1 LLKGSKRKVLSLFL
15 YGTKRSIFKLP
26 KIFNLIMRKFY
37 LLLFFVAIVFQN
49 ANAQKYLSPIFNY
62 DSILNVKFG
71 SNVTANSSTPEDQL
85 YDIYLPIG
93 DSATK
98 RPVVFFTHGGS
109 FLSGSKETSDV
120 VALCRAFAKR
130 GYVTVSQNYRLGYES
145 FDAINAKRAVWR
157 AMQDGR
163 AAVRHVR
170 AHAAQYLIDTN
181 MIIYGGSSA
190 GGFTALHV
198 AFLDEPQELVS
209 GIDTAAYTGPG
220 SQGLGSFKG
229 TTNNLSNS
237 DEVNAVINLCGAIGD
252 TSWIQLK
259 DKNIP
264 VLCMHGTADNTVP
277 YGTAVIK
284 LFNTIPLLNVSGSS
298 SIRKAL
304 NDKQIVNRFYTFC
317 GLDHVP
323 FLGTTA
329 VQKSW
334 MDTTVLFISQFLYYD
349 VLKLSA
355 VNPNANIQ
363 EIDSADCATTGIY
376 ATPIAA
382 AKISPNPTQHS
393 VLVELKNSNAML
405 QQIAIMDL
413 TGRVVGLHN
422 IDNENQTSVDLQ
434 NFDKGIYLLKIIT
447 SEGMII
453 ERIIKE

>member
-1 LLKGSKRKVLSLFL
+1 
-15 YGTKRSIFKLP
+15 
-26 KIFNLIMRKFY
+26 MRKIY
-37 LLLFFVAIVFQN
+37 VLILLIFMTLPFSN
-49 ANAQKYLSPIFNY
+49 ARAQKYLSPIFNY
-62 DSILNVKFG
+62 DSILNIKFG

-85 YDIYLPIG
+85 YDIYLPTG
-93 DSATK
+93 DSSTK

-145 FDAINAKRAVWR
+145 FDATNAKRAVWR

-170 AHAAQYLIDTN
+170 AQAAQYLIDTN

-198 AFLDEPQELVS
+198 AFLDEPQELVL
-209 GIDTAAYTGPG
+209 GIDTSAYTGPG
-220 SQGLGSFKG
+220 SQGLGGFKG

-264 VLCMHGTADNTVP
+264 VLNMHGTADNTVP

-298 SIRKAL
+298 SIRKSL
-304 NDKQIVNRFYTFC
+304 NAKKMTNRFYTFC

-323 FLGTTA
+323 FYGTTA

-355 VNPNANIQ
+355 TNPNAIIQ

-393 VLVELKNSNAML
+393 VLVELKNSNANI

-413 TGRVVGLHN
+413 TGRTVGLHN
-422 IDNENQTSVDLQ
+422 IDNVNQTNIDLHHFE
-434 NFDKGIYLLKIIT
+434 NGIYLLKIIT
-447 SEGMII
+447 SEGMLI

>member
-1 LLKGSKRKVLSLFL
+1 
-15 YGTKRSIFKLP
+15 
-26 KIFNLIMRKFY
+26 MRKIY
-37 LLLFFVAIVFQN
+37 VLLLLIFMALPFSN

-62 DSILNVKFG
+62 DSILNIKFG

-85 YDIYLPIG
+85 YDIYLPVG

-145 FDAINAKRAVWR
+145 FDATNAKRAVWR

-170 AHAAQYLIDTN
+170 ANAAQYLIDTN

-198 AFLDEPQELVS
+198 AFLDEPQELVL

-220 SQGLGSFKG
+220 SQGLGGFKG
-229 TTNNLSNS
+229 TTNNLTNS

-264 VLCMHGTADNTVP
+264 VLNMHGTADNTVP

-298 SIRKAL
+298 SIRKSL
-304 NDKQIVNRFYTFC
+304 NAKKMTNRFYTFC

-323 FLGTTA
+323 FYGTTA

-393 VLVELKNSNAML
+393 VLVELKNSNVNI
-405 QQIAIMDL
+405 QQIAILDL

-422 IDNENQTSVDLQ
+422 IDNVNQTNIDLHHFE
-434 NFDKGIYLLKIIT
+434 NGIYLLKIIT

>member
-1 LLKGSKRKVLSLFL
+1 
-15 YGTKRSIFKLP
+15 
-26 KIFNLIMRKFY
+26 MRKIY
-37 LLLFFVAIVFQN
+37 VLLLLIFMALPFSN

-62 DSILNVKFG
+62 DSILNIKFG
-71 SNVTANSSTPEDQL
+71 ANVTANSSTPEDQL
-85 YDIYLPIG
+85 YDIYLPVG

-220 SQGLGSFKG
+220 SQGLGGFKG
-229 TTNNLSNS
+229 TTNNLTNS

-264 VLCMHGTADNTVP
+264 VLNMHGTADNTVP

-298 SIRKAL
+298 SIRKSLQA
-304 NDKQIVNRFYTFC
+304 KKMTNRFYTFC

-323 FLGTTA
+323 FYGTTS
-329 VQKSW
+329 VQKAW

-355 VNPNANIQ
+355 VSPANNIQ
-363 EIDSADCATTGIY
+363 EIDSAACSTTGIY

-393 VLVELKNSNAML
+393 VLVELKNSYANI
-405 QQIAIMDL
+405 QQIVIMDL
-413 TGRVVGLHN
+413 TGRLVGLHN
-422 IDNENQTSVDLQ
+422 FNNVNQASIDLQ
-434 NFDKGIYLLKIIT
+434 HFENGIYLLKIMT
-447 SEGMII
+447 NEGMMI

>member
-1 LLKGSKRKVLSLFL
+1 
-15 YGTKRSIFKLP
+15 
-26 KIFNLIMRKFY
+26 MRKFY

-85 YDIYLPIG
+85 YDIYLPLG

-220 SQGLGSFKG
+220 SQGLGGFKG

-264 VLCMHGTADNTVP
+264 VLNMHGTADNTVP

-349 VLKLSA
+349 VLKLNA

-382 AKISPNPTQHS
+382 VKISPNPTQHS
-393 VLVELKNSNAML
+393 VLVELKNNNAML
-405 QQIAIMDL
+405 QQITIMDL
-413 TGRVVGLHN
+413 TGRVVSLHN
-422 IDNENQTSVDLQ
+422 IDNENQISLDLQ

>member
-1 LLKGSKRKVLSLFL
+1 
-15 YGTKRSIFKLP
+15 
-26 KIFNLIMRKFY
+26 MRKIY
-37 LLLFFVAIVFQN
+37 VLLLLIFMALPFSN
-49 ANAQKYLSPIFNY
+49 ASAQKFLSPIFNY
-62 DSILNVKFG
+62 DSILNVKYG
-71 SNVTANSSTPEDQL
+71 SNVTALSSTPEDQL
-85 YDIYLPIG
+85 YDIYLPTG
-93 DSATK
+93 DSSTK

-130 GYVTVSQNYRLGYES
+130 GYVTVSQNYRLGYET
-145 FDAINAKRAVWR
+145 FDATNAKRAVWR

-170 AHAAQYLIDTN
+170 ANAAQYLIDTN

-198 AFLDEPQELVS
+198 AFLDEPQELVL
-209 GIDTAAYTGPG
+209 GVDTSAYTGPG
-220 SQGLGSFKG
+220 SQGLGGFKG

-264 VLCMHGTADNTVP
+264 VLNMHGTADNTVP

-298 SIRKAL
+298 SIRKSL
-304 NDKQIVNRFYTFC
+304 NAKKMTNRFYTFC

-323 FLGTTA
+323 FYGTTA

-355 VNPNANIQ
+355 TNPNAIIQ

-393 VLVELKNSNAML
+393 VLVELKNSNANI

-413 TGRVVGLHN
+413 TGRTVGLHN
-422 IDNENQTSVDLQ
+422 IDNVNQTNIDLRHFE
-434 NFDKGIYLLKIIT
+434 NGIYLLKIIT
-447 SEGMII
+447 SEGMLI

>member
-1 LLKGSKRKVLSLFL
+1 
-15 YGTKRSIFKLP
+15 
-26 KIFNLIMRKFY
+26 MRKIY
-37 LLLFFVAIVFQN
+37 LLLFFVATVFQN

-62 DSILNVKFG
+62 DSILNIKFG
-71 SNVTANSSTPEDQL
+71 SNVTANSSIPEDQL

-109 FLSGSKETSDV
+109 FLSGSKETGDI

-145 FDAINAKRAVWR
+145 FDATNAKRAVWR

-170 AHAAQYLIDTN
+170 ANAAQYLIDTN
-181 MIIYGGSSA
+181 MIIYGGASA

-198 AFLDEPQELVS
+198 AFLDEPQELVL
-209 GIDTAAYTGPG
+209 GIDTSTYTGPG

-264 VLCMHGTADNTVP
+264 VLNMHGTADNTVP

-298 SIRKAL
+298 SIRKSL
-304 NDKQIVNRFYTFC
+304 NAKKMTNRFYTFC

-323 FLGTTA
+323 FYGTTA
-329 VQKSW
+329 VQKRW

-363 EIDSADCATTGIY
+363 EIDSADCPTTGIY
-376 ATPIAA
+376 ATPIVA

-393 VLVELKNSNAML
+393 VLVELKNNNAML
-405 QQIAIMDL
+405 QQIAIIDL

-422 IDNENQTSVDLQ
+422 IENENQTTLNLQ

>member
-1 LLKGSKRKVLSLFL
+1 M
-15 YGTKRSIFKLP
+15 
-26 KIFNLIMRKFY
+26 LIMRKIY
-37 LLLFFVAIVFQN
+37 LLLFFVATVFQQ

-85 YDIYLPIG
+85 YDIYLPTG

-145 FDAINAKRAVWR
+145 FDATNAKRAVWR

-170 AHAAQYLIDTN
+170 ANAAQYLIDTN

-198 AFLDEPQELVS
+198 AFLDEPQELVL
-209 GIDTAAYTGPG
+209 GIDTTTYTGPG

-264 VLCMHGTADNTVP
+264 VLNMHGTADNTVP

-284 LFNTIPLLNVSGSS
+284 LFSTIPLLNVSGSS

-304 NDKQIVNRFYTFC
+304 NNKKMTNRFYTFC

-329 VQKSW
+329 VQKRW

-355 VNPNANIQ
+355 VNPYVTIQ
-363 EIDSADCATTGIY
+363 EIDSADCSTTGIY

-393 VLVELKNSNAML
+393 ILVELKNSNANL
-405 QQIAIMDL
+405 KQIVIMDL

-422 IDNENQTSVDLQ
+422 IDNANQTIVDLH
-434 NFDKGIYLLKIIT
+434 NFENGIYLLKIIT
-447 SEGMII
+447 NEGIII

>member
-1 LLKGSKRKVLSLFL
+1 
-15 YGTKRSIFKLP
+15 
-26 KIFNLIMRKFY
+26 MRKIY
-37 LLLFFVAIVFQN
+37 VLLLLIFMALPFSN
-49 ANAQKYLSPIFNY
+49 ASAQKFLSPIFNY
-62 DSILNVKFG
+62 DSILNVKYG
-71 SNVTANSSTPEDQL
+71 SNVTALSSTPEDQL
-85 YDIYLPIG
+85 YDIYLPTG
-93 DSATK
+93 DSSTK

-130 GYVTVSQNYRLGYES
+130 GYVTVSQNYRLGYET
-145 FDAINAKRAVWR
+145 FDATNAKRAVWR

-170 AHAAQYLIDTN
+170 ANAAQYLIDTN

-198 AFLDEPQELVS
+198 AFLDEPQELVL
-209 GIDTAAYTGPG
+209 GVDTSAYTGPG
-220 SQGLGSFKG
+220 SQGLGGFKG

-264 VLCMHGTADNTVP
+264 VLNMHGTADNTVP

-298 SIRKAL
+298 SIRKSL
-304 NDKQIVNRFYTFC
+304 NAKKMTNRFYTFC

-323 FLGTTA
+323 FYGTTA

-355 VNPNANIQ
+355 TNPNAIIQ

-393 VLVELKNSNAML
+393 VLVELKNSNANI

-413 TGRVVGLHN
+413 TGRTVGLHN
-422 IDNENQTSVDLQ
+422 IDNINQTNIDLHHFE
-434 NFDKGIYLLKIIT
+434 NGIYLLKIIT
-447 SEGMII
+447 SEGMLI